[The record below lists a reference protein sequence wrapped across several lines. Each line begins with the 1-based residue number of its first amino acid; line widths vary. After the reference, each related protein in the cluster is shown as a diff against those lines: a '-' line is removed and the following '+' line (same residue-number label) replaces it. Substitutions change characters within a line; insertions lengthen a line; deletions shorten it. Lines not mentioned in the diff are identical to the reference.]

1 MNFIDLMTMGVKN
14 LFRRKTRSILAIT
27 GVIIGTCA
35 ITVMVSLGIGL
46 SSGFEEQMK
55 SWGNLHMIDVSPG
68 GGMVTSANGKKKQAK
83 LDDKSLKDIEK
94 LKDVTA
100 VTPVETAYLKITH
113 GRFVTGV
120 NVKGVKPEVF
130 EKFGYKLK
138 EGRSLKANDK
148 FAVVFGRNIPMWF
161 YNPYS
166 NTGGGGGWGS
176 ETESEEPP
184 VNVISNRLKMT
195 ADQNYGERNKT
206 ESSSTDGKKIE
217 YTVYDAQGIGILENE
232 NDETAYSV
240 YMNIDTVKKI
250 NEETAKAEG
259 NYRNNRKEYQN
270 VQVYVENMDA
280 VKDISKTIKD
290 MGFQTFGLIDMLDE
304 LKKTSNM
311 IQAVLGGIGAISM
324 LVAAL
329 GISNTMIMSIYER
342 TKEIGIMKVIGA
354 NIRDIKYLFL
364 FEAAFIG
371 FVGGMVGL
379 GLSYF
384 LSSILN
390 TVLGASFGASMGM
403 EGSTISII
411 PWWLS
416 VSTLAFSTIIGV
428 LAGYIPAKRAMSLS
442 ALESL
447 RNE

>member
-1 MNFIDLMTMGVKN
+1 MNFKDLMIMGIRN
-14 LFRRKTRSILAIT
+14 LLRRKTRSILAIT

-46 SSGFEEQMK
+46 SSSFEDQMK

-68 GGMVTSANGKKKQAK
+68 GGMVTTASGKKKQVK
-83 LDDKSLKDIEK
+83 LDDKALKDIEK
-94 LKDVTA
+94 MEAVTA
-100 VTPVETAYLKITH
+100 VTPVETANLKIAH
-113 GRFVTGV
+113 GKFVTNT

-138 EGRSLKANDK
+138 DGRTLKANDK
-148 FAVVFGRNIPMWF
+148 FAIVFGRNVPTWF

-166 NTGGGGGWGS
+166 NNGGGGWGG
-176 ETESEEPP
+176 ESEDPP
-184 VNVISNRLKMT
+184 VNVISNRLKIT
-195 ADQNYGERNKT
+195 ADQNYGERTKSDT
-206 ESSSTDGKKIE
+206 SSTDGKKIE
-217 YTVYDAQGIGILENE
+217 YTVYDAQGVGILENE
-232 NDETAYSV
+232 NDDTSYST

-270 VQVYVENMDA
+270 AQVYVEDIDK
-280 VKDISKTIKD
+280 VKDISTKIKD

-304 LKKTSNM
+304 LKRTSSM

-371 FVGGMVGL
+371 LVGGMVGL

-384 LSSILN
+384 LSSLLN
-390 TVLGASFGASMGM
+390 VVLGASFGASMGI
-403 EGSTISII
+403 EGGTISII

-416 VSTLAFSTIIGV
+416 MSTLAFSTVIGI
-428 LAGYIPAKRAMSLS
+428 LAGYIPAKRAMRLS

>member
-1 MNFIDLMTMGVKN
+1 MTFMDLMVMGVRN
-14 LFRRKTRSILAIT
+14 LLRRKTRSILAIT

-68 GGMVTSANGKKKQAK
+68 GGMVTTASGKKKVAK
-83 LDDKSLKDIEK
+83 LDDKAMKDIEK
-94 LKDVTA
+94 IKNVTA
-100 VTPVETAYLKITH
+100 VTPVETAYLKVTH
-113 GRFVTGV
+113 GKFVTGV

-148 FAVVFGRNIPMWF
+148 FAIVFGRNIPMWF

-166 NTGGGGGWGS
+166 NSGGDAGWGS
-176 ETESEEPP
+176 ATEDPP
-184 VNVISNRLKMT
+184 VNVISNRLKMS
-195 ADQNYGERNKT
+195 ADQNYGERNRS
-206 ESSSTDGKKIE
+206 ESTASDGKKID
-217 YTVYDAQGIGILENE
+217 YTVYDAQGVGILENE

-250 NEETAKAEG
+250 NEETAKAES
-259 NYRNNRKEYQN
+259 NYRNNKKEYQN
-270 VQVYVENMDA
+270 AQVYVEDMDS
-280 VKDISKTIKD
+280 VKLVSQTIKD

-379 GLSYF
+379 GLSYG

-416 VSTLAFSTIIGV
+416 LSTLAFSTIIGV
-428 LAGYIPAKRAMSLS
+428 LAGYIPAKRAMRLS

>member
-1 MNFIDLMTMGVKN
+1 
-14 LFRRKTRSILAIT
+14 
-27 GVIIGTCA
+27 
-35 ITVMVSLGIGL
+35 
-46 SSGFEEQMK
+46 
-55 SWGNLHMIDVSPG
+55 
-68 GGMVTSANGKKKQAK
+68 MVTTASGKKKVAK
-83 LDDKSLKDIEK
+83 LDDKAMKDIEK
-94 LKDVTA
+94 IKNVTA
-100 VTPVETAYLKITH
+100 VTPVETAYLKVTH
-113 GRFVTGV
+113 GKFVTGV

-148 FAVVFGRNIPMWF
+148 FAIVFGRNIPMWF

-166 NTGGGGGWGS
+166 NSGGGGWGGDS
-176 ETESEEPP
+176 EDPP
-184 VNVISNRLKMT
+184 VNVISNRLKMS
-195 ADQNYGERNKT
+195 ADQNYGERNRS
-206 ESSSTDGKKIE
+206 ESTSGDGKKID
-217 YTVYDAQGIGILENE
+217 YTVYDAQGVGILENE

-250 NEETAKAEG
+250 NEETAKAES
-259 NYRNNRKEYQN
+259 NYRNNKKEYQN
-270 VQVYVENMDA
+270 AQVYVEDMDS
-280 VKDISKTIKD
+280 VKLVSQTIKD

-379 GLSYF
+379 GLSYG

-403 EGSTISII
+403 DGSTISII

-416 VSTLAFSTIIGV
+416 LSTLAFSTIIGV
-428 LAGYIPAKRAMSLS
+428 LAGYIPAKRAMRLS

>member
-1 MNFIDLMTMGVKN
+1 MNFTDLMIMGIRN

-68 GGMVTSANGKKKQAK
+68 GGMVTGANGKKKVAK
-83 LDDKSLKDIEK
+83 LDDKALKDIEK

-113 GRFVTGV
+113 GKFVTGV
-120 NVKGVKPEVF
+120 SVKGVKPEVF

-138 EGRSLKANDK
+138 DGRTLKANDK
-148 FAVVFGRNIPMWF
+148 FAIVFGRNIPMWF

-166 NTGGGGGWGS
+166 NSGGGGWGDGS
-176 ETESEEPP
+176 EDPP
-184 VNVISNRLKMT
+184 VNVISNRLKMS
-195 ADQNYGERNKT
+195 ADQNFGERNRS
-206 ESSSTDGKKIE
+206 ESTSGDGKKID
-217 YTVYDAQGIGILENE
+217 YTTYDAQGVGILENE
-232 NDETAYSV
+232 NDETAYSI
-240 YMNIDTVKKI
+240 YMNIETVKKI

-259 NYRNNRKEYQN
+259 NYRNNKKEYQN
-270 VQVYVENMDA
+270 AQVYVENMDA
-280 VKDISKTIKD
+280 VKNISKTIKD

-403 EGSTISII
+403 SGSTISII

-416 VSTLAFSTIIGV
+416 LSTLAFSTIIGV

>member
-1 MNFIDLMTMGVKN
+1 MTFMDLMVMGVRN
-14 LFRRKTRSILAIT
+14 LLRRKTRSILAIT

-68 GGMVTSANGKKKQAK
+68 GGMVTTASGKKKVAK
-83 LDDKSLKDIEK
+83 LDDKAMKDIEK
-94 LKDVTA
+94 IKNVTA
-100 VTPVETAYLKITH
+100 VTPVETAYLKVTH
-113 GRFVTGV
+113 GKFVTGV

-148 FAVVFGRNIPMWF
+148 FAIVFGRNIPMWF

-166 NTGGGGGWGS
+166 NSGGGGWSGDS
-176 ETESEEPP
+176 EDPP
-184 VNVISNRLKMT
+184 VNVISNRLKMS
-195 ADQNYGERNKT
+195 ADQNYGERNRS
-206 ESSSTDGKKIE
+206 ESTSGDGKKID
-217 YTVYDAQGIGILENE
+217 YTVYDAQGVGILENE

-250 NEETAKAEG
+250 NEETAKAES
-259 NYRNNRKEYQN
+259 NYRNNKKEYQN
-270 VQVYVENMDA
+270 AQVYVEDMDS
-280 VKDISKTIKD
+280 VKLVSQTIKD

-379 GLSYF
+379 GLSYG

-416 VSTLAFSTIIGV
+416 LSTLAFSTIIGV
-428 LAGYIPAKRAMSLS
+428 LAGYIPAKRAMRLS

>member
-1 MNFIDLMTMGVKN
+1 MTFMDLMVMGVRN
-14 LFRRKTRSILAIT
+14 LLRRKTRSILAIT

-68 GGMVTSANGKKKQAK
+68 GGMVTTASGKKKVAK
-83 LDDKSLKDIEK
+83 LDDKAMKDIEK
-94 LKDVTA
+94 IKNVTA
-100 VTPVETAYLKITH
+100 VTPVETAYLKVTH
-113 GRFVTGV
+113 GKFVTGV

-148 FAVVFGRNIPMWF
+148 FAIVFGRNIPMWF

-166 NTGGGGGWGS
+166 NSGGGGWGGDS
-176 ETESEEPP
+176 EDPP
-184 VNVISNRLKMT
+184 VNVISNRLKMS
-195 ADQNYGERNKT
+195 ADQNYGERNRS
-206 ESSSTDGKKIE
+206 ESTSGDGKKID
-217 YTVYDAQGIGILENE
+217 YTVYDAQGVGILENE

-250 NEETAKAEG
+250 NEETAKAES
-259 NYRNNRKEYQN
+259 NYRNNKKEYQN
-270 VQVYVENMDA
+270 AQVYVEDMDS
-280 VKDISKTIKD
+280 VKLVSQTIKD

-379 GLSYF
+379 ELSYG
-384 LSSILN
+384 LSSILY

-416 VSTLAFSTIIGV
+416 LSTLAFSTIIGV
-428 LAGYIPAKRAMSLS
+428 LAGYIPAKRAMRLS

>member
-1 MNFIDLMTMGVKN
+1 
-14 LFRRKTRSILAIT
+14 
-27 GVIIGTCA
+27 
-35 ITVMVSLGIGL
+35 
-46 SSGFEEQMK
+46 
-55 SWGNLHMIDVSPG
+55 
-68 GGMVTSANGKKKQAK
+68 
-83 LDDKSLKDIEK
+83 
-94 LKDVTA
+94 
-100 VTPVETAYLKITH
+100 
-113 GRFVTGV
+113 
-120 NVKGVKPEVF
+120 
-130 EKFGYKLK
+130 
-138 EGRSLKANDK
+138 
-148 FAVVFGRNIPMWF
+148 
-161 YNPYS
+161 
-166 NTGGGGGWGS
+166 
-176 ETESEEPP
+176 
-184 VNVISNRLKMT
+184 
-195 ADQNYGERNKT
+195 
-206 ESSSTDGKKIE
+206 
-217 YTVYDAQGIGILENE
+217 
-232 NDETAYSV
+232 
-240 YMNIDTVKKI
+240 MNIDTVKKI
-250 NEETAKAEG
+250 NEETAKAES
-259 NYRNNRKEYQN
+259 NYRNNKKEYQN
-270 VQVYVENMDA
+270 AQVYVEDMDS
-280 VKDISKTIKD
+280 VKLVSQTIKD

-379 GLSYF
+379 GLSYG

-390 TVLGASFGASMGM
+390 TVLGASFGASMGL

-416 VSTLAFSTIIGV
+416 LSTLAFSTIIGV
-428 LAGYIPAKRAMSLS
+428 LAGYIPAKRAMRLS

>member
-1 MNFIDLMTMGVKN
+1 MTFMDLMVMGVRN
-14 LFRRKTRSILAIT
+14 LLRRKTRSILAIT

-68 GGMVTSANGKKKQAK
+68 GGMVTTASGKKKVAK
-83 LDDKSLKDIEK
+83 LDDKAMKDIEK
-94 LKDVTA
+94 IKNVTA
-100 VTPVETAYLKITH
+100 VTPVETAYLKVTH
-113 GRFVTGV
+113 GKFVTGV

-148 FAVVFGRNIPMWF
+148 FAIVFGRNIPMWF

-166 NTGGGGGWGS
+166 NSGGDAGWGS
-176 ETESEEPP
+176 ATEDPP
-184 VNVISNRLKMT
+184 VNVISNRLKMS
-195 ADQNYGERNKT
+195 ADQNYGERNRS
-206 ESSSTDGKKIE
+206 ESTSGDGKKID
-217 YTVYDAQGIGILENE
+217 YTVYDAQGVGILENE

-250 NEETAKAEG
+250 NEETAKAES
-259 NYRNNRKEYQN
+259 NYRNNKKEYQN
-270 VQVYVENMDA
+270 AQVYVEDMDS
-280 VKDISKTIKD
+280 VKLVSQTIKD

-379 GLSYF
+379 GLSYG

-416 VSTLAFSTIIGV
+416 LSTLAFSTIIGV
-428 LAGYIPAKRAMSLS
+428 LAGYIPAKRAMRLS

>member
-1 MNFIDLMTMGVKN
+1 MNFRDLMMMGVKN
-14 LFRRKTRSILAIT
+14 LLRRKTRSILAIT

-68 GGMVTSANGKKKQAK
+68 GGMVTTASGKKKQVK
-83 LDDKSLKDIEK
+83 LDDKALKDIEK
-94 LKDVTA
+94 IKAVTA
-100 VTPVETAYLKITH
+100 VTPVETAYLKIAH
-113 GRFVTGV
+113 GKFVT
-120 NVKGVKPEVF
+120 NASVKGVRPEVF

-138 EGRSLKANDK
+138 DGRQLKANDK
-148 FAVVFGRNIPMWF
+148 FAIVFGRNIPMWF

-166 NTGGGGGWGS
+166 NSGGGWGS
-176 ETESEEPP
+176 DSEDPP
-184 VNVISNRLKMT
+184 VNVISNRLKIT
-195 ADQNYGERNKT
+195 ADQNYGERYKT
-206 ESSSTDGKKIE
+206 DSSSSDGKKIE
-217 YTVYDAQGIGILENE
+217 YTLYDAQGVGILENE
-232 NDETAYSV
+232 NDDTAYSI

-250 NEETAKAEG
+250 NEDTAKSEG

-270 VQVYVENMDA
+270 AQVYVEDIDK
-280 VKDISKTIKD
+280 VKDVSTKIKD

-304 LKKTSNM
+304 LKKTSGM

-354 NIRDIKYLFL
+354 NIKDIKYLFL

-384 LSSILN
+384 LSSLLN
-390 TVLGASFGASMGM
+390 TILGASFGASMGM
-403 EGSTISII
+403 DGSTISII

-416 VSTLAFSTIIGV
+416 MSTLSFSTVIGV
-428 LAGYIPAKRAMSLS
+428 LAGYIPAKRAMRLS

>member
-1 MNFIDLMTMGVKN
+1 MTFMDLMVMGVRN
-14 LFRRKTRSILAIT
+14 LLRRKTRSILAIT

-68 GGMVTSANGKKKQAK
+68 GGMVTTASGKKKVAK
-83 LDDKSLKDIEK
+83 LDDKAMKDIEK
-94 LKDVTA
+94 IKNVTA
-100 VTPVETAYLKITH
+100 VTPVETAYLKVTH
-113 GRFVTGV
+113 GKFVTGV

-148 FAVVFGRNIPMWF
+148 FAIVFGRNIPMWF

-166 NTGGGGGWGS
+166 NSGGDAGWGTG
-176 ETESEEPP
+176 TEDPP
-184 VNVISNRLKMT
+184 VNVISNRLKMS
-195 ADQNYGERNKT
+195 ADQNYGERNRS
-206 ESSSTDGKKIE
+206 ESTASDGKKID
-217 YTVYDAQGIGILENE
+217 YTVYDAQGVGILENE

-250 NEETAKAEG
+250 NEETAKAES
-259 NYRNNRKEYQN
+259 NYRNNKKEYQN
-270 VQVYVENMDA
+270 AQVYVEDMDS
-280 VKDISKTIKD
+280 VKLVSQTIKD

-379 GLSYF
+379 GLSYG

-390 TVLGASFGASMGM
+390 TVLGASFGASMGL

-416 VSTLAFSTIIGV
+416 LSTLAFSTIIGV
-428 LAGYIPAKRAMSLS
+428 LAGYIPAKRAMRLS

>member
-14 LFRRKTRSILAIT
+14 LLRRKTRSILAIM

-46 SSGFEEQMK
+46 SSSFEEQIK
-55 SWGNLHMIDVSPG
+55 SYGNLHTIEIYPG
-68 GGMVTSANGKKKQAK
+68 GGMYAEPGGTKKKAK
-83 LDDKSLKDIEK
+83 LDDKTIKEIGNIKE
-94 LKDVTA
+94 VTA
-100 VTPVETAYLKITH
+100 ITPIETANLKLTI
-113 GRFVTGV
+113 GRHVSSVNVTGIDP
-120 NVKGVKPEVF
+120 KVF

-138 EGRSLKANDK
+138 EGRNLLENDK
-148 FAVVFGRNIPMWF
+148 NAILFGRNVPTWF
-161 YNPYS
+161 YNPYNPS
-166 NTGGGGGWGS
+166 EQNGGYD
-176 ETESEEPP
+176 ESGKPLEPS
-184 VNVISNRLKMT
+184 VNVISKRIKMS
-195 ADQNYGERNKT
+195 ADQNFGERNKT
-206 ESSSTDGKKIE
+206 QTETTDKKVE
-217 YTVYDAQGIGILENE
+217 YTTYDAQGVGILENE
-232 NDETAYSV
+232 NDDTSYTA

-250 NEETAKAEG
+250 NEETSKAEG
-259 NYRNNRKEYQN
+259 NSQNRKKEYTSAK
-270 VQVYVENMDA
+270 VYVEDIDA
-280 VKDISKTIKD
+280 VKDISTKIKD
-290 MGFQTFGLIDMLDE
+290 LGLQSFSLNDMMDQM
-304 LKKTSNM
+304 KKTSGM
-311 IQAVLGGIGAISM
+311 IQAVLGGIGAVSM

-371 FVGGMVGL
+371 FVGGIIGL
-379 GLSYF
+379 GLSYG
-384 LSSILN
+384 LSSLMN
-390 TVLGASFGASMGM
+390 LFLGSAFGASMGM

-416 VSTLAFSTIIGV
+416 LSTLAFSTSVGV
-428 LAGYIPAKRAMSLS
+428 IAGYMPAKRAMKLS

>member
-1 MNFIDLMTMGVKN
+1 MTFMDLMVMGVRN
-14 LFRRKTRSILAIT
+14 LLRRKTRSILAIT

-68 GGMVTSANGKKKQAK
+68 GGMVTTASGKKKVAK
-83 LDDKSLKDIEK
+83 LDDKAMKDIEK
-94 LKDVTA
+94 IKNVTA
-100 VTPVETAYLKITH
+100 VTPVETAYLKVTH
-113 GRFVTGV
+113 GKFVTGV

-148 FAVVFGRNIPMWF
+148 FAIVFGRNIPMWF

-166 NTGGGGGWGS
+166 NSGGDAGWGTG
-176 ETESEEPP
+176 TEDPP
-184 VNVISNRLKMT
+184 VNVISNRLKMS
-195 ADQNYGERNKT
+195 ADQNYGERNRS
-206 ESSSTDGKKIE
+206 ESTASDGKKID
-217 YTVYDAQGIGILENE
+217 YTVYDAQGVGILENE

-250 NEETAKAEG
+250 NEETAKAES
-259 NYRNNRKEYQN
+259 NYRNNKKEYQN
-270 VQVYVENMDA
+270 AQVYVEDMDS
-280 VKDISKTIKD
+280 VKLVSQTIKD

-379 GLSYF
+379 GLSYG

-416 VSTLAFSTIIGV
+416 LSTLAFSTIIGV
-428 LAGYIPAKRAMSLS
+428 LAGYIPAKRAMRLS